1 MYSYDGEGELHGYT
15 AGRTEE
21 ARARAPASA
30 PILDLEGPDGRRN
43 ATGSRRP
50 RRVKTSRY
58 YRAKGLSI
66 MCFHYA
72 IFDACVPEAREMRV
86 HGAYTQADEY

>member
-1 MYSYDGEGELHGYT
+1 MYSYDGEGELHEYT

-21 ARARAPASA
+21 GTSVDSGERTDS
-30 PILDLEGPDGRRN
+30 
-43 ATGSRRP
+43 GSDP
-50 RRVKTSRY
+50 HIDQSWSGYWASRY

-72 IFDACVPEAREMRV
+72 IFDACVPEAREMCV